1 MTDDLITRLRTLMA
15 EVEARIQQGQVL
27 SDEDITPKLKEALRL
42 PAVGADVGAD
52 DRDARD
58 PPMTSKTYSSSMADD
73 RSATPARQIKLDDYV
88 PSGRN
93 PLHDEGFDPE
103 DFIGCGDRDPLGH
116 EDMARGRR

>member
-88 PSGRN
+88 PSGLN
-93 PLHDEGFDPE
+93 SLHDEGFYSE
-103 DFIGCGDRDPLGH
+103 DFIGCGDRDPLVH